1 MNKIYALKY
10 CSITK
15 ELIVVSELA
24 RRVRCRLSTPL
35 RRSVLLS
42 ATILSSAVP
51 LLTHASMVSGEIP
64 YQTFKDFAE
73 NKGQFTPGATNLAV
87 YDKSGNLVANLD
99 KAPMVD
105 FSSASVAAWSPSAPS
120 GGYSPG
126 NHTLY
131 SPQYVVTAKHV
142 RDIDVISFGYQK
154 NSYTTVG
161 SAHNNNT
168 DIKTRRLNKLVTEV
182 APAEVSDV
190 GAVSGAYQAGGR
202 FTAFYRMGSGLQ
214 YIKDKDGNVIQ
225 ANSTDGN
232 DFLTG
237 GTVGGLNS
245 YQNGQMI
252 TTHNA
257 SLFDPAQGPLAN
269 YLLFGDSG
277 SPLFAYDSWQN
288 KWVLIAVTSSVT
300 NRGNNW
306 TVATQSFLN
315 QQPQND
321 FEKPINS
328 IADAGPVQWRYDA
341 AAGTGTLTQGGSTWG
356 MHGKKDNDL
365 NAGKNLLFTGN
376 NGEVVLQNSVDQ
388 GAGYLEFAGN
398 YKVSALN
405 GQTWMGG
412 GIVTDK
418 GANVLWQVNGVSGDN
433 LHKIGEGTL
442 TVNGTG
448 VNAGGL
454 KVGDG
459 TVILNQQADANGNV
473 QAFSSVNIASG
484 RPTVVLANDKQ
495 VDPDHISWGYRGGRL
510 DLNGN
515 NITFTRL
522 QAADYGA
529 IITNES
535 HRKSTLNLELAAL
548 KASDINVPV
557 NTYNLLGGNGEPG
570 DLFYVESEHTYY
582 ILKDN
587 KYGPFFGD
595 LNNTNVW
602 QKVGTDRNKAI
613 EIARQKK
620 IEASSQPYMYH
631 GRLNGNMDV
640 NIPQLAGKDI
650 LALDGSVSLPSGT
663 VTKTSGTLIFQGH
676 PVIHAGT
683 TTSASQKD
691 WENRQFTLSELKLDA
706 ASFHLSRNALMQGDI
721 TATNGSSIILG
732 SDKIF
737 TDKYDGTGD
746 AVYSVE
752 GSAAVSDDK
761 DQSSYLGNII
771 LKNNSSLD
779 IGNKFTGG
787 VEAYD
792 SSVTVNSK
800 NAVFDRAGSL
810 VNSTLS
816 LEKGAKLTAQSGI
829 FSTGTVDVK
838 ENAALAL
845 TGIPSADKQ
854 GNYSPVASTIEGIN
868 LGEQSSLSVEYM
880 GYLSSDINAGNN
892 AAAINL
898 GNSDAAAG
906 KTDSP
911 LFSSLMKGYNAVLSG
926 NITGEQSTVNM
937 NNALWYSDGNSTI
950 GTLKSTG
957 GRVELG
963 GGKDFA
969 TLRVKELNANNATF
983 LMHTNNS
990 QADQLNVTN
999 KLSGSNNTV
1008 LVDFLNKPASAMN
1021 VTLITAPK
1029 GSDEKTFTAGTQQI
1043 GFSNVTPVIITEKTD
1058 DATKWMLT
1066 GYQTVS
1072 DAGAS
1077 KTATDFM
1084 ASGYKSFL
1092 TEVNNLNKRMG
1103 DLRDTQGDA
1112 GVWARIMNG
1121 TGSADGGY
1129 SDNYTHV
1136 QIGADRKH
1144 ELDGVDLFT
1153 GALLTYTD
1161 SNASSHAFSGKTK
1174 SVGGGLYA
1182 SALFDSGAYFDLIGK
1197 YLHHDN
1203 QYTAS
1208 FASLGTKDYSS
1219 HSWYAGAEVG
1229 YRYHLTEESWVEPQ
1243 MELVYGSVSGKSFS
1257 WEDRGMALSMKDK
1270 DYNPLI
1276 GRTGVDVGRTF
1287 SGDDWKITARAGLGY
1302 QFDLLANGETVL
1314 RDASGDK
1321 RFEGEKDSRML
1332 MTVGMNAEVK
1342 DNFRLGLELEKSA
1355 FGKYN
1360 VDNAINA
1367 NLRYSF

>member
-1 MNKIYALKY
+1 MNKIYSLKY
-10 CSITK
+10 CHITK
-15 ELIVVSELA
+15 SLIAVSELA
-24 RRVRCRLSTPL
+24 RRVTCKSHRRLS
-35 RRSVLLS
+35 RRV
-42 ATILSSAVP
+42 ILSSVAVLSLSSAWP
-51 LLTHASMVSGEIP
+51 ALAATVSAEIP
-64 YQTFKDFAE
+64 YQIFRDFAE
-73 NKGQFTPGATNLAV
+73 NKGQFTPGSTNISI
-87 YDKSGNLVANLD
+87 YDKQGNLVGKLD
-99 KAPMVD
+99 KAPMAD
-105 FSSASVAAWSPSAPS
+105 FSSATITTGSLP
-120 GGYSPG
+120 PG
-126 NHTLY
+126 DHTLY

-142 RDIDVISFGYQK
+142 SGSDTMSFGYTK
-154 NSYTTVG
+154 NTYTAVG
-161 SAHNNNT
+161 TNNNSGL
-168 DIKTRRLNKLVTEV
+168 DIKTRRLSKLVTEV

-202 FTAFYRMGSGLQ
+202 FTAFYRLGGGMQ
-214 YIKDKDGNVIQ
+214 YVKDKNGNLTQVYS
-225 ANSTDGN
+225 NGG
-232 DFLTG
+232 FLTG
-237 GTVGGLNS
+237 GTVSALNS
-245 YQNGQMI
+245 YNNGQMI
-252 TTHNA
+252 TAQTGNI
-257 SLFDPAQGPLAN
+257 FNPANGPLAN
-269 YLLFGDSG
+269 YLNMGDSG
-277 SPLFAYDSWQN
+277 SPLFAYDSWQK
-288 KWVLIAVTSSVT
+288 KWVLIGVTSSKT
-300 NRGNNW
+300 DSGNNW
-306 TVATQSFLN
+306 VVTTQDFLG

-321 FEKPINS
+321 FDKT
-328 IADAGPVQWRYDA
+328 IAYTSGKGALQWKYDA
-341 AAGTGTLTQGGSTWG
+341 ANGTGTLTQGNTSWD
-356 MHGKKDNDL
+356 MHGKKGNDL

-376 NGEVVLQNSVDQ
+376 NGEVVLQNSVNQ
-388 GAGYLEFAGN
+388 GAGYLQFAGD

-412 GIVTDK
+412 GIITDK
-418 GANVLWQVNGVSGDN
+418 GTHVLWQVNGVAGDN

-459 TVILNQQADANGNV
+459 TVILNQQADANGKV
-473 QAFSSVNIASG
+473 QAFSSVDIASG
-484 RPTVVLANDKQ
+484 RPTVVLSDAQQ
-495 VDPDHISWGYRGGRL
+495 VNPDNISWGYRGGRL

-515 NITFTRL
+515 NLTFTRL

-529 IITNES
+529 IITNNSEK
-535 HRKSTLNLELAAL
+535 KSTVTLDLQTL

-557 NTYNLLGGNGEPG
+557 NTVNILGGKGSPG
-570 DLFYVESEHTYY
+570 DLYYDSSTKNYY
-582 ILKDN
+582 ILKASS
-587 KYGPFFGD
+587 YSPFFSD
-595 LNNTNVW
+595 LNNSSVW
-602 QKVGTDRNKAI
+602 QNVGKDRNKAI
-613 EIARQKK
+613 DTVKQQK

-631 GRLNGNMDV
+631 GQLNGNMDV
-640 NIPQLAGKDI
+640 NIPQLSGKDI
-650 LALDGSVSLPSGT
+650 LALDGSVNLPEGSI
-663 VTKTSGTLIFQGH
+663 TKKSGTLIFQGH

-683 TTSASQKD
+683 TTSASQSD
-691 WENRQFTLSELKLDA
+691 WETRQFTLGKLKLDA
-706 ASFHLSRNALMQGDI
+706 ATFHLSRNGQMQGDI
-721 TATNGSSIILG
+721 NATNGSTVILG
-732 SDKIF
+732 SDRVF
-737 TDKYDGTGD
+737 TDKNDGTGN
-746 AVYSVE
+746 AVSSVE
-752 GSAAVSDDK
+752 GSATATTAG
-761 DQSSYLGNII
+761 DQSDYRGNVT
-771 LKNNSSLD
+771 LENKSSLK
-779 IGNKFTGG
+779 IMEKFTGG
-787 VEAYD
+787 IEAYD
-792 SSVTVNSK
+792 SSVSVTSQ
-800 NAVFDRAGSL
+800 NAVFDRAGSF
-810 VNSTLS
+810 VNSSLI
-816 LEKGAKLTAQSGI
+816 LEKGAKLTAQGGI
-829 FSTGTVDVK
+829 FSTGAVDVK
-838 ENAALAL
+838 ENASLTL
-845 TGIPSADKQ
+845 TGTPSAQKQ
-854 GNYSPVASTIEGIN
+854 EYYSPVISTTEGIN
-868 LGEQSSLSVEYM
+868 LGDKASLSVKNM
-880 GYLSSDINAGNN
+880 GYLSSDIHAGAT
-892 AAAINL
+892 AATINL
-898 GNSDAAAG
+898 GDSDAVG

-911 LFSSLMKGYNAVLSG
+911 LFSSLMKGYNAVLNGS
-926 NITGEQSTVNM
+926 ITGEQSTVNM

-950 GTLKSTG
+950 GTLKSAG
-957 GRVELG
+957 GRIELG
-963 GGKDFA
+963 GGKDFT
-969 TLRVKELNANNATF
+969 TLKVKELNANNSTF

-1008 LVDFLNKPASAMN
+1008 LVDFLNNPASKMN

-1043 GFSNVTPVIITEKTD
+1043 GFSNVTPVISTEKTD

-1066 GYQTVS
+1066 GYQTVA

-1161 SNASSHAFSGKTK
+1161 SNASSHAFSGKTQ

-1203 QYTAS
+1203 EYTAS

-1229 YRYHLTEESWVEPQ
+1229 YRYHLSEEAWVEPQ
-1243 MELVYGSVSGKSFS
+1243 MELVYGSVSGKSFN

-1276 GRTGVDVGRTF
+1276 GRTGVDVGKSF

-1314 RDASGDK
+1314 RDASGEK

-1332 MTVGMNAEVK
+1332 MTLGMNAEIK
-1342 DNFRLGLELEKSA
+1342 DNMRFGLELEKSA

-1360 VDNAINA
+1360 VDNAI
-1367 NLRYSF
+1367 

>member
-10 CSITK
+10 CHATGG
-15 ELIVVSELA
+15 LIAVSELA
-24 RRVRCRLSTPL
+24 SRVMKKAARGSLLALFNLSLCGVFLSTAQAAQLNINNVWARDYLDLAQNKGVFKAGATDVSIQLKNGQTFNFPKVPIPDFSPVSNKGATTSIGGAYSVTATHNGTTHHAVSTQNWGQSSYKYVDRETKGDFAVTRLDKFVVETSGVKNSVDFSLNSHDALERYGVDTNGEKKIIGFRVGAGITSTIQNGSSYNTGQTYNPL
-35 RRSVLLS
+35 LLS
-42 ATILSSAVP
+42 A
-51 LLTHASMVSGEIP
+51 SMFQLNWDNKRP
-64 YQTFKDFAE
+64 Y
-73 NKGQFTPGATNLAV
+73 
-87 YDKSGNLVANLD
+87 
-99 KAPMVD
+99 
-105 FSSASVAAWSPSAPS
+105 
-120 GGYSPG
+120 
-126 NHTLY
+126 
-131 SPQYVVTAKHV
+131 
-142 RDIDVISFGYQK
+142 
-154 NSYTTVG
+154 
-161 SAHNNNT
+161 NNT
-168 DIKTRRLNKLVTEV
+168 TD
-182 APAEVSDV
+182 
-190 GAVSGAYQAGGR
+190 
-202 FTAFYRMGSGLQ
+202 FY
-214 YIKDKDGNVIQ
+214 NE
-225 ANSTDGN
+225 T
-232 DFLTG
+232 TG
-237 GTVGGLNS
+237 
-245 YQNGQMI
+245 
-252 TTHNA
+252 
-257 SLFDPAQGPLAN
+257 
-269 YLLFGDSG
+269 GDSG
-277 SPLFAYDSWQN
+277 SGFYLYDN
-288 KWVLIAVTSSVT
+288 VKKEWVML
-300 NRGNNW
+300 
-306 TVATQSFLN
+306 
-315 QQPQND
+315 
-321 FEKPINS
+321 
-328 IADAGPVQWRYDA
+328 
-341 AAGTGTLTQGGSTWG
+341 GTLYGIATDDINIWSLFNQYDENTVNGLKNKFTQKVQLNNNTMSLNSDSFTLAGNKTQVEKNNNNYKDLSFSGGG
-356 MHGKKDNDL
+356 NINFDNNVNIGSGGL
-365 NAGKNLLFTGN
+365 IFEAGHHYTVTGEN
-376 NGEVVLQNSVDQ
+376 KTFK
-388 GAGYLEFAGN
+388 GAGLDIGEN
-398 YKVSALN
+398 TTVDWN
-405 GQTWMGG
+405 
-412 GIVTDK
+412 VK
-418 GANVLWQVNGVSGDN
+418 GVAGDN
-433 LHKIGEGTL
+433 LHKIGAGTL
-442 TVNGTG
+442 NVNVSQGNNLKTG
-448 VNAGGL
+448 NGIVVLNSANAFNNIYMASGHGVV
-454 KVGDG
+454 KINHDAA
-459 TVILNQQADANGNV
+459 LNQN
-473 QAFSSVNIASG
+473 
-484 RPTVVLANDKQ
+484 ND
-495 VDPDHISWGYRGGRL
+495 YRGVFFTENGGTL
-510 DLNGN
+510 DLNGYN
-515 NITFTRL
+515 QSFNKI
-522 QAADYGA
+522 AATDTGA
-529 IITNES
+529 LITNS
-535 HRKSTLNLELAAL
+535 AVQKAAL
-548 KASDINVPV
+548 SV
-557 NTYNLLGGNGEPG
+557 NNQSN
-570 DLFYVESEHTYY
+570 
-582 ILKDN
+582 
-587 KYGPFFGD
+587 
-595 LNNTNVW
+595 
-602 QKVGTDRNKAI
+602 
-613 EIARQKK
+613 
-620 IEASSQPYMYH
+620 YMYH
-631 GRLNGNMDV
+631 GSVSGNTEINHQFDTQKDNSRL
-640 NIPQLAGKDI
+640 I
-650 LALDGSVSLPSGT
+650 LDGNVDITNDINIKNSQLT
-663 VTKTSGTLIFQGH
+663 MQGH
-676 PVIHAGT
+676 ATSHAVFREGGVSCLIPGVLCDKDYVSGIQQQENAANKNNNT
-683 TTSASQKD
+683 DYKTNNQVSSFDQPD
-691 WENRQFTLSELKLDA
+691 WENRLFKFKTLNLINSDFIVGRNAIVVGDISANNSTLS
-706 ASFHLSRNALMQGDI
+706 LSGKDTKVHIDM
-721 TATNGSSIILG
+721 
-732 SDKIF
+732 
-737 TDKYDGTGD
+737 YDGKNITGD
-746 AVYSVE
+746 GFGFRQDIKDGVSVSPE
-752 GSAAVSDDK
+752 S
-761 DQSSYLGNII
+761 SSYFGYITL
-771 LKNNSSLD
+771 NNKSSLD

-787 VEAYD
+787 IEAYD
-792 SSVTVNSK
+792 SSVSVSSQ
-800 NAVFDRAGSL
+800 NAVFDRSGSF

-816 LEKGAKLTAQSGI
+816 LEKGAKLTAQSSI
-829 FSTGTVDVK
+829 FSTGAVDVK
-838 ENAALAL
+838 ENASLTL
-845 TGIPSADKQ
+845 TGIPSVEKQ
-854 GNYSPVASTIEGIN
+854 GYYSPVVSIIEGIH
-868 LGEQSSLSVEYM
+868 LGEQAGLSVKNM
-880 GYLSSDINAGNN
+880 SHLTSDINAGN
-892 AAAINL
+892 AAVINL
-898 GNSDAAAG
+898 GDGKDTAG

-1008 LVDFLNKPASAMN
+1008 LVDFLNKPASEMN

-1043 GFSNVTPVIITEKTD
+1043 GFSNVTPVISTEKTD

-1229 YRYHLTEESWVEPQ
+1229 YRYHLSEESWVEPQ

-1314 RDASGDK
+1314 QDASGEK

-1332 MTVGMNAEVK
+1332 MNVGMNAEIK
-1342 DNFRLGLELEKSA
+1342 DNMRFGLELEKSA

-1367 NLRYSF
+1367 NFRYSF

>member
-1 MNKIYALKY
+1 MNKIYSLKY
-10 CSITK
+10 CHITK
-15 ELIVVSELA
+15 SLIAVSELA
-24 RRVRCRLSTPL
+24 RRVTCKSHRRLS
-35 RRSVLLS
+35 RRV
-42 ATILSSAVP
+42 ILSSVAVLSLSSAWP
-51 LLTHASMVSGEIP
+51 ALAATVSAEIP
-64 YQTFKDFAE
+64 YQIFRDFAE
-73 NKGQFTPGATNLAV
+73 NKGQFTPGSTNISI
-87 YDKSGNLVANLD
+87 YDKQGNLVGKLD
-99 KAPMVD
+99 KAPMAD
-105 FSSASVAAWSPSAPS
+105 FSSATITTGSLP
-120 GGYSPG
+120 PG
-126 NHTLY
+126 DHTLY

-142 RDIDVISFGYQK
+142 SGSDTMSFGYTK
-154 NSYTTVG
+154 NTYTAVG
-161 SAHNNNT
+161 TNNNSGL
-168 DIKTRRLNKLVTEV
+168 DIKTRRLSKLVTEV

-202 FTAFYRMGSGLQ
+202 FTAFYRLGGGMQ
-214 YIKDKDGNVIQ
+214 YVKDKNGNLTQVYS
-225 ANSTDGN
+225 NGG
-232 DFLTG
+232 FLTG
-237 GTVGGLNS
+237 GTVSALNS
-245 YQNGQMI
+245 YNNGQMI
-252 TTHNA
+252 TAQTGNI
-257 SLFDPAQGPLAN
+257 FNPANGPLAN
-269 YLLFGDSG
+269 YLNMGDSG
-277 SPLFAYDSWQN
+277 SPLFAYDSWQK
-288 KWVLIAVTSSVT
+288 KWVLIGVTSSKT
-300 NRGNNW
+300 DSGNNW
-306 TVATQSFLN
+306 VVTTQDFLG

-321 FEKPINS
+321 FDKT
-328 IADAGPVQWRYDA
+328 IAYTSGKGALQWKYDA
-341 AAGTGTLTQGGSTWG
+341 ANGTGTLTQGNTSWD
-356 MHGKKDNDL
+356 MHGKKGNDL

-376 NGEVVLQNSVDQ
+376 NGEVVLQNSVNQ
-388 GAGYLEFAGN
+388 GAGYLQFAGD

-412 GIVTDK
+412 GIITDK
-418 GANVLWQVNGVSGDN
+418 GTHVLWQVNGVAGDN

-459 TVILNQQADANGNV
+459 TVILNQQADANGKV
-473 QAFSSVNIASG
+473 QAFSSVDIASG
-484 RPTVVLANDKQ
+484 RPTVVLSDAQQ
-495 VDPDHISWGYRGGRL
+495 VNPDNISWGYRGGRL

-515 NITFTRL
+515 NLTFTRL

-529 IITNES
+529 IITNNSEK
-535 HRKSTLNLELAAL
+535 KSTVTLDLQTL

-557 NTYNLLGGNGEPG
+557 NTVNILGGKGSPG
-570 DLFYVESEHTYY
+570 DLYYDSSTKNYY
-582 ILKDN
+582 ILKASS
-587 KYGPFFGD
+587 YSPFFSD
-595 LNNTNVW
+595 LNNSSVW
-602 QKVGTDRNKAI
+602 QNVGKDRNKAI
-613 EIARQKK
+613 DTVKQQK

-631 GRLNGNMDV
+631 GQLNGNMDV
-640 NIPQLAGKDI
+640 NIPQLSGKDI
-650 LALDGSVSLPSGT
+650 LALDGSVNLPEGSI
-663 VTKTSGTLIFQGH
+663 TKKSGTLIFQGH

-683 TTSASQKD
+683 TTSASQSD
-691 WENRQFTLSELKLDA
+691 WETRQFTLGKLKLDA
-706 ASFHLSRNALMQGDI
+706 ATFHLSRNGQMQGDI
-721 TATNGSSIILG
+721 NATNGSTVILG
-732 SDKIF
+732 SDRVF
-737 TDKYDGTGD
+737 TDKNDGTGN
-746 AVYSVE
+746 AVSSVE
-752 GSAAVSDDK
+752 GSATATTAG
-761 DQSSYLGNII
+761 DQSDYRGNVT
-771 LKNNSSLD
+771 LENKSSLK
-779 IGNKFTGG
+779 IMEKFTGG
-787 VEAYD
+787 IEAYD
-792 SSVTVNSK
+792 SSVSVTSQ
-800 NAVFDRAGSL
+800 NAVFDRAGSF
-810 VNSTLS
+810 VNSSLI
-816 LEKGAKLTAQSGI
+816 LEKGAKLTAQGGI
-829 FSTGTVDVK
+829 FSTGAVDVK
-838 ENAALAL
+838 ENASLTL
-845 TGIPSADKQ
+845 TGTPSAQKQ
-854 GNYSPVASTIEGIN
+854 EYYSPVISTTEGIN
-868 LGEQSSLSVEYM
+868 LGDKASLSVKNM
-880 GYLSSDINAGNN
+880 GYLSSDIHAGAT
-892 AAAINL
+892 AATINL
-898 GNSDAAAG
+898 GDSDAVG

-911 LFSSLMKGYNAVLSG
+911 LFSSLMKGYNAVLNGS
-926 NITGEQSTVNM
+926 ITGEQSTVNM

-950 GTLKSTG
+950 GTLKSAG
-957 GRVELG
+957 GRIELG
-963 GGKDFA
+963 GGKDFT
-969 TLRVKELNANNATF
+969 TLKVKELNANNSTF

-1008 LVDFLNKPASAMN
+1008 LVDFLNNPASKMN

-1043 GFSNVTPVIITEKTD
+1043 GFSNVTPVISTEKTD

-1066 GYQTVS
+1066 GYQTVA

-1161 SNASSHAFSGKTK
+1161 SNASSHAFSGKTQ

-1203 QYTAS
+1203 EYTAS

-1229 YRYHLTEESWVEPQ
+1229 YRYHLSEEAWVEPQ
-1243 MELVYGSVSGKSFS
+1243 MELVYGSVSGKSFN

-1276 GRTGVDVGRTF
+1276 GRTGVDVGKSF

-1314 RDASGDK
+1314 RDASGEK

-1332 MTVGMNAEVK
+1332 MTLGMNAEIK
-1342 DNFRLGLELEKSA
+1342 DNMRFGLELEKSA

-1367 NLRYSF
+1367 NFRYSF

>member
-1 MNKIYALKY
+1 
-10 CSITK
+10 
-15 ELIVVSELA
+15 
-24 RRVRCRLSTPL
+24 
-35 RRSVLLS
+35 
-42 ATILSSAVP
+42 
-51 LLTHASMVSGEIP
+51 
-64 YQTFKDFAE
+64 
-73 NKGQFTPGATNLAV
+73 
-87 YDKSGNLVANLD
+87 
-99 KAPMVD
+99 
-105 FSSASVAAWSPSAPS
+105 W
-120 GGYSPG
+120 
-126 NHTLY
+126 
-131 SPQYVVTAKHV
+131 
-142 RDIDVISFGYQK
+142 QK
-154 NSYTTVG
+154 
-161 SAHNNNT
+161 
-168 DIKTRRLNKLVTEV
+168 
-182 APAEVSDV
+182 
-190 GAVSGAYQAGGR
+190 
-202 FTAFYRMGSGLQ
+202 
-214 YIKDKDGNVIQ
+214 
-225 ANSTDGN
+225 
-232 DFLTG
+232 
-237 GTVGGLNS
+237 
-245 YQNGQMI
+245 
-252 TTHNA
+252 
-257 SLFDPAQGPLAN
+257 
-269 YLLFGDSG
+269 
-277 SPLFAYDSWQN
+277 
-288 KWVLIAVTSSVT
+288 KWVLIGVTSSKT
-300 NRGNNW
+300 DSGNNW
-306 TVATQSFLN
+306 VVTTQDFLG

-321 FEKPINS
+321 FDKT
-328 IADAGPVQWRYDA
+328 IAYTSGKGALQWKYDA
-341 AAGTGTLTQGGSTWG
+341 ANGTGTLTQGNTSWD
-356 MHGKKDNDL
+356 MHGKKGNDL

-376 NGEVVLQNSVDQ
+376 NGEVVLQNSVNQ
-388 GAGYLEFAGN
+388 GAGYLQFAGD

-412 GIVTDK
+412 GIITDK
-418 GANVLWQVNGVSGDN
+418 GTHVLWQVNGVAGDN

-459 TVILNQQADANGNV
+459 TVILNQQADANGKV
-473 QAFSSVNIASG
+473 QAFSSVDIASG
-484 RPTVVLANDKQ
+484 RPTVVLSDAQQ
-495 VDPDHISWGYRGGRL
+495 VNPDNISWGYRGGRL

-515 NITFTRL
+515 NLTFTRL

-529 IITNES
+529 IITNNSEK
-535 HRKSTLNLELAAL
+535 KSTVTLDLQTL

-557 NTYNLLGGNGEPG
+557 NTVNILGGKGSPG
-570 DLFYVESEHTYY
+570 DLYYDSSTKNYY
-582 ILKDN
+582 ILKASS
-587 KYGPFFGD
+587 YSPFFSD
-595 LNNTNVW
+595 LNNSSVW
-602 QKVGTDRNKAI
+602 QNVGKDRNKAI
-613 EIARQKK
+613 DTVKQQK

-631 GRLNGNMDV
+631 GQLNGNMDV
-640 NIPQLAGKDI
+640 NIPQLSGKDI
-650 LALDGSVSLPSGT
+650 LALDGSVNLPEGSI
-663 VTKTSGTLIFQGH
+663 TKKSGTLIFQGH

-683 TTSASQKD
+683 TTSASQSD
-691 WENRQFTLSELKLDA
+691 WETRQFTLGKLKLDA
-706 ASFHLSRNALMQGDI
+706 ATFHLSRNGQMQGDI
-721 TATNGSSIILG
+721 NATNGSTVILG
-732 SDKIF
+732 SDRVF
-737 TDKYDGTGD
+737 TDKNDGTGN
-746 AVYSVE
+746 AVSSVE
-752 GSAAVSDDK
+752 GSATATTAG
-761 DQSSYLGNII
+761 DQSDYRGNVT
-771 LKNNSSLD
+771 LENKSSLK
-779 IGNKFTGG
+779 IMEKFTGG
-787 VEAYD
+787 IEAYD
-792 SSVTVNSK
+792 SSVSVTSQ
-800 NAVFDRAGSL
+800 NAVFDRAGSF
-810 VNSTLS
+810 VNSSLI
-816 LEKGAKLTAQSGI
+816 LEKGAKLTAQGGI
-829 FSTGTVDVK
+829 FSTGAVDVK
-838 ENAALAL
+838 ENASLTL
-845 TGIPSADKQ
+845 TGTPSAQKQ
-854 GNYSPVASTIEGIN
+854 EYYSPVISTTEGIN
-868 LGEQSSLSVEYM
+868 LGDKASLSVKNM
-880 GYLSSDINAGNN
+880 GYLSSDIHAGAT
-892 AAAINL
+892 AATINL
-898 GNSDAAAG
+898 GDSDAVG

-911 LFSSLMKGYNAVLSG
+911 LFSSLMKGYNAVLNGS
-926 NITGEQSTVNM
+926 ITGEQSTVNM

-950 GTLKSTG
+950 GTLKSAG
-957 GRVELG
+957 GRIELG
-963 GGKDFA
+963 GGKDFT
-969 TLRVKELNANNATF
+969 TLKVKELNANNSTF

-1008 LVDFLNKPASAMN
+1008 LVDFLNNPASKMN

-1043 GFSNVTPVIITEKTD
+1043 GFSNVTPVISTEKTD

-1066 GYQTVS
+1066 GYQTVA

-1161 SNASSHAFSGKTK
+1161 SNASSHAFSGKTQ

-1203 QYTAS
+1203 EYTAS

-1229 YRYHLTEESWVEPQ
+1229 YRYHLSEEAWVEPQ
-1243 MELVYGSVSGKSFS
+1243 MELVYGSVSGKSFN

-1276 GRTGVDVGRTF
+1276 GRTGVDVGKSF

-1314 RDASGDK
+1314 RDASGEK

-1332 MTVGMNAEVK
+1332 MTLGMNAEIK
-1342 DNFRLGLELEKSA
+1342 DNMRFGLELEKSA

-1367 NLRYSF
+1367 

>member
-1 MNKIYALKY
+1 
-10 CSITK
+10 
-15 ELIVVSELA
+15 
-24 RRVRCRLSTPL
+24 
-35 RRSVLLS
+35 
-42 ATILSSAVP
+42 
-51 LLTHASMVSGEIP
+51 
-64 YQTFKDFAE
+64 
-73 NKGQFTPGATNLAV
+73 
-87 YDKSGNLVANLD
+87 
-99 KAPMVD
+99 
-105 FSSASVAAWSPSAPS
+105 
-120 GGYSPG
+120 
-126 NHTLY
+126 
-131 SPQYVVTAKHV
+131 
-142 RDIDVISFGYQK
+142 
-154 NSYTTVG
+154 
-161 SAHNNNT
+161 
-168 DIKTRRLNKLVTEV
+168 
-182 APAEVSDV
+182 
-190 GAVSGAYQAGGR
+190 
-202 FTAFYRMGSGLQ
+202 
-214 YIKDKDGNVIQ
+214 
-225 ANSTDGN
+225 
-232 DFLTG
+232 
-237 GTVGGLNS
+237 
-245 YQNGQMI
+245 
-252 TTHNA
+252 
-257 SLFDPAQGPLAN
+257 
-269 YLLFGDSG
+269 
-277 SPLFAYDSWQN
+277 
-288 KWVLIAVTSSVT
+288 
-300 NRGNNW
+300 
-306 TVATQSFLN
+306 
-315 QQPQND
+315 
-321 FEKPINS
+321 
-328 IADAGPVQWRYDA
+328 
-341 AAGTGTLTQGGSTWG
+341 
-356 MHGKKDNDL
+356 MHGKKGNDL

-376 NGEVVLQNSVDQ
+376 NGEVVLQNSVNQ
-388 GAGYLEFAGN
+388 GAGYLQFAGD
-398 YKVSALN
+398 YRVSALN

-412 GIVTDK
+412 GIITDK
-418 GANVLWQVNGVSGDN
+418 GTHVLWQVNGVAGDN

-459 TVILNQQADANGNV
+459 SVILSQQADADGKV

-484 RPTVVLANDKQ
+484 RPTVVLSDAQQ
-495 VDPDHISWGYRGGRL
+495 VNPDNISWGYRGGRL

-515 NITFTRL
+515 NLTFTRL

-529 IITNES
+529 IITNNSEK
-535 HRKSTLNLELAAL
+535 KSTVTLDLQTL
-548 KASDINVPV
+548 KASDINVPINTV
-557 NTYNLLGGNGEPG
+557 NIFGGKGSPG
-570 DLFYVESEHTYY
+570 DLYYDSSTKNYY
-582 ILKDN
+582 ILKASS
-587 KYGPFFGD
+587 YSPFFSD
-595 LNNTNVW
+595 LNNSSVW
-602 QKVGTDRNKAI
+602 QNVGKDRNKAI
-613 EIARQKK
+613 DTVKQQK

-631 GRLNGNMDV
+631 GQLNGNMDV
-640 NIPQLAGKDI
+640 NIPQLSGKDI
-650 LALDGSVSLPSGT
+650 LALDGSVNLPEGSI
-663 VTKTSGTLIFQGH
+663 TKKSGTLIFQGH

-683 TTSASQKD
+683 TTSASQSD
-691 WENRQFTLSELKLDA
+691 WDTRQFTLGKLKLDA
-706 ASFHLSRNALMQGDI
+706 ATFHLSRNGQMQGDI
-721 TATNGSSIILG
+721 NATNGSTVILG
-732 SDKIF
+732 SDRVF
-737 TDKYDGTGD
+737 TDKNDGTGN
-746 AVYSVE
+746 AVSSVE
-752 GSAAVSDDK
+752 GSATATTAG
-761 DQSSYLGNII
+761 DQSDYRGNVT
-771 LKNNSSLD
+771 LENKSSLK
-779 IGNKFTGG
+779 IMEKFTGG
-787 VEAYD
+787 IEAYD
-792 SSVTVNSK
+792 SSVNVTSQ
-800 NAVFDRAGSL
+800 NAVFDRVGSF
-810 VNSTLS
+810 VNSSLT
-816 LEKGAKLTAQSGI
+816 LEKGAKLTAQGGI
-829 FSTGTVDVK
+829 FSTGAVDVK
-838 ENAALAL
+838 ENASLTL
-845 TGIPSADKQ
+845 TGTPSAQKQ
-854 GNYSPVASTIEGIN
+854 EYYSPVTSTTEGIN
-868 LGEQSSLSVEYM
+868 LGYKASLSVKNM
-880 GYLSSDINAGNN
+880 GYLSSDIHVGTT
-892 AAAINL
+892 AATINL
-898 GNSDAAAG
+898 GDGDAVVG
-906 KTDSP
+906 KADSP

-950 GTLKSTG
+950 GMLKSTG

-1008 LVDFLNKPASAMN
+1008 LVDFLNKPASEMN

-1043 GFSNVTPVIITEKTD
+1043 GFSNVTPVISTEKTD

-1072 DAGAS
+1072 DADAS

-1203 QYTAS
+1203 EYTAS

-1229 YRYHLTEESWVEPQ
+1229 YRYHLSEEAWVEPQ

-1314 RDASGDK
+1314 RDASGEK

-1332 MTVGMNAEVK
+1332 MTLGMNAEIK
-1342 DNFRLGLELEKSA
+1342 DNMRFGLELEKSA

-1367 NLRYSF
+1367 NFRYSF

>member
-1 MNKIYALKY
+1 MNKIYSLKY
-10 CSITK
+10 CHITK
-15 ELIVVSELA
+15 SLIAVSELA
-24 RRVRCRLSTPL
+24 RRVTCKSHRRLSRQVILT
-35 RRSVLLS
+35 SVAVFS
-42 ATILSSAVP
+42 LSSAWP
-51 LLTHASMVSGEIP
+51 ALAATVSAEIP
-64 YQTFKDFAE
+64 YQIFRDFAE
-73 NKGQFTPGATNLAV
+73 NKGQFTPGTTNISI
-87 YDKSGNLVANLD
+87 YDKQGNLVGKLD
-99 KAPMVD
+99 KAPMAD
-105 FSSASVAAWSPSAPS
+105 FSSATITTGSLP
-120 GGYSPG
+120 PG
-126 NHTLY
+126 DHTLY

-142 RDIDVISFGYQK
+142 SGSDTMSFGYAK
-154 NSYTTVG
+154 NTYTAVG
-161 SAHNNNT
+161 TNNNSGL
-168 DIKTRRLNKLVTEV
+168 DIKTRRLSKLVTEV

-202 FTAFYRMGSGLQ
+202 FTAFYRLGGGMQ
-214 YIKDKDGNVIQ
+214 YVKDKNGNLTQVYT
-225 ANSTDGN
+225 NGG
-232 DFLTG
+232 FLVG
-237 GTVGGLNS
+237 GTVSALNS
-245 YQNGQMI
+245 YNNGQMI
-252 TTHNA
+252 TAQTGNI
-257 SLFDPAQGPLAN
+257 FNPANGPLAN
-269 YLLFGDSG
+269 YLNMGDSG
-277 SPLFAYDSWQN
+277 SPLFAYDSWQK
-288 KWVLIAVTSSVT
+288 KWVLIGVLSSGT
-300 NRGNNW
+300 NSGNNW
-306 TVATQSFLN
+306 VVTTQDFLG

-321 FEKPINS
+321 FDKT
-328 IADAGPVQWRYDA
+328 IAYTSGKGALQWKYDA
-341 AAGTGTLTQGGSTWG
+341 ANGTGTLTQGNTSWD
-356 MHGKKDNDL
+356 MHGKKGNDL

-376 NGEVVLQNSVDQ
+376 NGEVVLQNSVNQ
-388 GAGYLEFAGN
+388 GAGYLQFAGD
-398 YKVSALN
+398 YRVSALN

-412 GIVTDK
+412 GIITDK
-418 GANVLWQVNGVSGDN
+418 GTHVLWQVNGVAGDN

-459 TVILNQQADANGNV
+459 TVILNQQADADGKV
-473 QAFSSVNIASG
+473 QAFSSVDIASG
-484 RPTVVLANDKQ
+484 RPTVVLSDAQQ
-495 VDPDHISWGYRGGRL
+495 VNPDNISWGYRGGRL

-515 NITFTRL
+515 NLTFTRL

-529 IITNES
+529 IITNNSEK
-535 HRKSTLNLELAAL
+535 KSTVTLDLQTL

-557 NTYNLLGGNGEPG
+557 NTVNIFGGKGSPG
-570 DLFYVESEHTYY
+570 DLYYDSSTRNYY
-582 ILKDN
+582 ILKASS
-587 KYGPFFGD
+587 YSPFFSD
-595 LNNTNVW
+595 LNNSSVW
-602 QKVGTDRNKAI
+602 QNVGKDRNKAI
-613 EIARQKK
+613 DTVKQQK

-631 GRLNGNMDV
+631 GQLNGNMDV
-640 NIPQLAGKDI
+640 NIPQLSGKDV
-650 LALDGSVSLPSGT
+650 LALDGSVNLPEGSI
-663 VTKTSGTLIFQGH
+663 TKKSGTLIFQGH

-683 TTSASQKD
+683 TTSASQSD
-691 WENRQFTLSELKLDA
+691 WETRQFTLGKLKLDA
-706 ASFHLSRNALMQGDI
+706 ATFHLSRNGQMQGDI
-721 TATNGSSIILG
+721 NATNGSAVILG
-732 SDKIF
+732 SDRVF
-737 TDKYDGTGD
+737 TDRNDGTGN
-746 AVYSVE
+746 AVSSVE
-752 GSAAVSDDK
+752 GSATATTAG
-761 DQSSYLGNII
+761 DQSDYRGNVT
-771 LKNNSSLD
+771 LENKSSLK
-779 IGNKFTGG
+779 IMEKFTGG
-787 VEAYD
+787 IEAYD
-792 SSVTVNSK
+792 SSVSVTSQ
-800 NAVFDRAGSL
+800 NAVFDRVGSF
-810 VNSTLS
+810 VNSSLT
-816 LEKGAKLTAQSGI
+816 LEKGAKLTAQGGI
-829 FSTGTVDVK
+829 FSTGAVDVK
-838 ENAALAL
+838 ENASLIL
-845 TGIPSADKQ
+845 TGAPSAQKQ
-854 GNYSPVASTIEGIN
+854 EYYSPVISTTEGIN
-868 LGEQSSLSVEYM
+868 LGDKASLSVKNM
-880 GYLSSDINAGNN
+880 GYLSSDIHAGTT
-892 AAAINL
+892 AATINL
-898 GNSDAAAG
+898 GDGDAE
-906 KTDSP
+906 TDSP
-911 LFSSLMKGYNAVLSG
+911 LFSSLMKGYNAVLNGS
-926 NITGEQSTVNM
+926 ITGEQSTVNM

-950 GTLKSTG
+950 GTLKSAG

-969 TLRVKELNANNATF
+969 TLQVKELNANNATF

-1008 LVDFLNKPASAMN
+1008 LVDFLNKPASEMN

-1043 GFSNVTPVIITEKTD
+1043 GFSNVTPVISTEKTD

-1229 YRYHLTEESWVEPQ
+1229 YRYHLSEESWVEPQ

-1314 RDASGDK
+1314 RDASGEK

-1332 MTVGMNAEVK
+1332 MNVGMNAEIK
-1342 DNFRLGLELEKSA
+1342 DNMRFGLELEKSA

-1367 NLRYSF
+1367 NFRYSF